1 MSEEKVAEGAPAEAA
16 EGEAKAKKGPNKLL
30 LPLIVLLMTAAGGAV
45 GMMVV
50 APTLVAREHK
60 AAGLEA
66 EGGEGGEE
74 HGGGGE
80 HGEGGG
86 EKGPMFKIDNL
97 IVNPAGS
104 QGSRFLMVS
113 VAVETPDA
121 KLEEHL
127 RAREAQIRDVVIA
140 MIETLTMDNLSQPG
154 IRDSL
159 KTVLSDTISTIAG
172 SKAKLRVFLPQFVIQ

>member
-1 MSEEKVAEGAPAEAA
+1 MAMSEEKVAEGAPAEAA
-16 EGEAKAKKGPNKLL
+16 EGEEKAKKGPNKLL

-66 EGGEGGEE
+66 EPAEGGEGGEE

-104 QGSRFLMVS
+104 QGS
-113 VAVETPDA
+113 
-121 KLEEHL
+121 
-127 RAREAQIRDVVIA
+127 
-140 MIETLTMDNLSQPG
+140 
-154 IRDSL
+154 
-159 KTVLSDTISTIAG
+159 
-172 SKAKLRVFLPQFVIQ
+172 